1 MGSLS
6 TLLAKNPT
14 RATKELSFCSQKL
27 AASWLGPQPAS
38 PGSSSKCDTARN
50 QPVLPASC
58 VMLRGKENQALVS
71 APVATSGHL
80 LLRQICCAWGGDSAA
95 CGQEFLYLRAEAEPG
110 ASALPRQ
117 GRSGGH
123 SEKKVVSGGSSLL
136 CSPGIIFRGGGMNVY
151 LGKKAGERPNP
162 EYQVFIVTW
171 EEN

>member
-1 MGSLS
+1 MCGKEGEGMGSLS
-6 TLLAKNPT
+6 TLLVENPT
-14 RATKELSFCSQKL
+14 GATKELSFCSQKL

-95 CGQEFLYLRAEAEPG
+95 CGQEFHYLRAEAEPG

-117 GRSGGH
+117 AFTRAGVEDALKGRWYLAEAPFCAVQG
-123 SEKKVVSGGSSLL
+123 L
-136 CSPGIIFRGGGMNVY
+136 Y
-151 LGKKAGERPNP
+151 LGGLE
-162 EYQVFIVTW
+162 
-171 EEN
+171 